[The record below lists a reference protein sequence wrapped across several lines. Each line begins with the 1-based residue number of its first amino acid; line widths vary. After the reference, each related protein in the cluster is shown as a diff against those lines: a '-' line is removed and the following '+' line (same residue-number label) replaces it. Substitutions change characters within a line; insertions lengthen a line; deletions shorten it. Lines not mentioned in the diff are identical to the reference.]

1 MKLFLDDF
9 NIFNDLKTHLVK
21 FWLCF
26 NKCREFDISLNLEKF
41 MSLVFFGVIL
51 GYIVFKEGK
60 LLDLKKIIAIVDMLE
75 PKTPKDIQVFN
86 GMA

>member
-1 MKLFLDDF
+1 
-9 NIFNDLKTHLVK
+9 
-21 FWLCF
+21 
-26 NKCREFDISLNLEKF
+26 